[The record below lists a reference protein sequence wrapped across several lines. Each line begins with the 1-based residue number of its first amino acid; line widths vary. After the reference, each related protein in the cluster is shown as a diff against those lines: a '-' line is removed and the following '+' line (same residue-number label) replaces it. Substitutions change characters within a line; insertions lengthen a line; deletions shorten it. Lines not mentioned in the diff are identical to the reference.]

1 MISDTMQ
8 WITAEVRNFVI
19 ENMSLV
25 GPVVFALGFA
35 ESIVF
40 LSLLVP
46 STLLFLGIGG
56 IHHAA
61 GGSFFD
67 VWLWGA
73 AGAFLGDVL
82 SYAVGRYFREDVA
95 GIWPFNKK
103 PEWYVLARAFEQKWG
118 FLGIIGSKFFGMLR
132 PFVPVVA
139 GAMHMRWPVFL
150 LASAISALIWAGV
163 FLAPGY
169 GIGWLMGP

>member
-1 MISDTMQ
+1 MISDAIG
-8 WITAEVRNFVI
+8 WVTAGVMGLVTA
-19 ENMSLV
+19 NMAMI
-25 GPVVFALGFA
+25 GPIVFALGFA

-40 LSLLVP
+40 VSLLVP

-56 IHHAA
+56 LHHAA

-73 AGAFLGDVL
+73 AGAFLGDIL
-82 SYAVGRYFREDVA
+82 SYAAGRYFKEDIA
-95 GIWPFNKK
+95 GVWPFKAK
-103 PEWYVLARAFEQKWG
+103 PEWYVLARNFEKEWG
-118 FLGIIGSKFFGMLR
+118 FLGIIGSKFLGVMR

-150 LASAISALIWAGV
+150 LASAISALLWSGT

-169 GIGWLMGP
+169 GIGWLING